1 MEKRIIPLLC
11 NKMNVK
17 VNLNLM
23 FGHVNVKQQAAT
35 AVVLFLDSSWAKT
48 PASSCRNNLPCNQL
62 VVAQVTSPTTLLL
75 VLGSLKWVWLWSVV

>member
-11 NKMNVK
+11 NKLNVK

-62 VVAQVTSPTTLLL
+62 VVAQVT
-75 VLGSLKWVWLWSVV
+75 VLQPSYLYLGP